1 MNTWT
6 IMIYELRRL
15 FSSRSMILNMFL
27 LPLLLIFLLGASL
40 SGVVGDKGGSTNI
53 DIVRV
58 AVVNL
63 SGEGYESSTM
73 MDSFLKSTALKDI
86 ITPIIVNSREA
97 AESGLRTGKY
107 GYAVVVPPGFDSKVQ
122 NGEAAQLEFIL
133 GKKSTDNRVAG
144 TVFDNFL
151 KTLNYK
157 QSVALT
163 LGPAALNVMAPNSTS
178 NQPSVKLGELS
189 EGGYSY
195 TSSQFYAVSMMLMFL
210 LYSGLTVC
218 TSLFNEKEN
227 HTLFRINSMPV
238 KGSELFIGKMLGVGV
253 VSIVQCA
260 AIIIL
265 TNVLFGVNW
274 GNRPG
279 LLLLFCL
286 LMIVASMTLSIV
298 ISMFSKTGA
307 SARNVVTLLTV
318 SMTFISGGMA
328 PLPESWVNSAG
339 AFTIN
344 HWAMQAILKMM
355 LHADVSQIMPNLG
368 VLSLICLVLFSA
380 AAISYRK
387 VGYHG

>member
-40 SGVVGDKGGSTNI
+40 SGVVGDKGSTTI
-53 DIVRV
+53 DVVRV

-63 SGEGYESSTM
+63 SGEGYESSAM
-73 MDSFLKSTALKDI
+73 MDSFLKSTELKDI
-86 ITPIIVNSREA
+86 ITPVMAGSREA

-122 NGEAAQLEFIL
+122 SGEAAQLEFIL
-133 GKKSTDNRVAG
+133 GQKSTDNRVAG

-151 KTLNYK
+151 RNLNYK
-157 QSVALT
+157 QSVAMT
-163 LGPAALNVMAPNSTS
+163 LGPEALNVMAPSSTS
-178 NQPSVKLGELS
+178 DQPTVKLGELS
-189 EGGYSY
+189 EGGYTY

-227 HTLFRINSMPV
+227 HTLFRINAMPV

-286 LMIVASMTLSIV
+286 LMIIASMTLSIV

-307 SARNVVTLLTV
+307 SARSVVTLLTV

-328 PLPESWVNSAG
+328 PLPESWVNSIG

>member
-40 SGVVGDKGGSTNI
+40 SGVVGDKGGSSNI

-73 MDSFLKSTALKDI
+73 MDSFLKSTSLKDI

-307 SARNVVTLLTV
+307 SARNIVTLLTV

-328 PLPESWVNSAG
+328 PLSESWMNSVG

>member
-40 SGVVGDKGGSTNI
+40 SGVVGDKGSTTI
-53 DIVRV
+53 DVVRV

-63 SGEGYESSTM
+63 SGEGYESSAM
-73 MDSFLKSTALKDI
+73 MDSFLKSTELKDI
-86 ITPIIVNSREA
+86 ITPVMVGSREA

-107 GYAVVVPPGFDSKVQ
+107 GYAVFVPPGFDSKVQ
-122 NGEAAQLEFIL
+122 SGEAAQLEFIL
-133 GKKSTDNRVAG
+133 GQKSTDNRVAG

-151 KTLNYK
+151 RNLNYK
-157 QSVALT
+157 QSVAMT
-163 LGPAALNVMAPNSTS
+163 LGPEALNVMAPSSTS
-178 NQPSVKLGELS
+178 DQPTVKLGELS
-189 EGGYSY
+189 EGGYTY

-227 HTLFRINSMPV
+227 HTLFRINAMPV

-286 LMIVASMTLSIV
+286 LMIIASMTLSIV

-307 SARNVVTLLTV
+307 SARSVVTLLTV

-328 PLPESWVNSAG
+328 PLPESWVNSIG

>member
-1 MNTWT
+1 MKTWT

-40 SGVVGDKGGSTNI
+40 SNVVGDKGASQI
-53 DIVRV
+53 DPVRV
-58 AVVNL
+58 GVVNL
-63 SGEGYESSTM
+63 SGEGYESSVM
-73 MDSFLKSTALKDI
+73 MDSFLKTTELKDI
-86 ITPIIVNSREA
+86 ITPVMVNSREA

-107 GYAVVVPPGFDSKVQ
+107 GYAVIVPLGFDSKVQ
-122 NGEAAQLEFIL
+122 SGETAQLEFIL
-133 GKKSTDNRVAG
+133 GKKRTDNMVAG

-151 KTLNYK
+151 NNLNYK
-157 QSVALT
+157 QSVAMT
-163 LGPAALNVMAPNSTS
+163 LGPAALNVTAPSTS

-189 EGGYSY
+189 EGEYSY

-210 LYSGLTVC
+210 LYSGLTVT

-227 HTLFRINSMPV
+227 HTLFRISSMPV
-238 KGSELFIGKMLGVGV
+238 KGSQLFIGKMLGVGI

-307 SARNVVTLLTV
+307 SARSVVTVLTV

-328 PLPESWVNSAG
+328 PLPESWVNSVG
-339 AFTIN
+339 IFTIN

>member
-63 SGEGYESSTM
+63 SGEGYESSMM

-328 PLPESWVNSAG
+328 PLSESWMNSVG

>member
-1 MNTWT
+1 M
-6 IMIYELRRL
+6 
-15 FSSRSMILNMFL
+15 
-27 LPLLLIFLLGASL
+27 
-40 SGVVGDKGGSTNI
+40 
-53 DIVRV
+53 
-58 AVVNL
+58 
-63 SGEGYESSTM
+63 
-73 MDSFLKSTALKDI
+73 
-86 ITPIIVNSREA
+86 
-97 AESGLRTGKY
+97 
-107 GYAVVVPPGFDSKVQ
+107 
-122 NGEAAQLEFIL
+122 
-133 GKKSTDNRVAG
+133 AG

-307 SARNVVTLLTV
+307 SARNIVTLLTV

-328 PLPESWVNSAG
+328 PLSESWMNSVG